1 MKLAHLV
8 VIVVTYIPPDV
19 LCSVHTHKLSK
30 SASVGDLPCIF
41 VCSTSP
47 NSSKELMALDPRGL
61 TLLVLSH
68 RSNKSWRVW
77 LSNLHPVVVG
87 VIPAL

>member
-1 MKLAHLV
+1 LKLAHLV
-8 VIVVTYIPPDV
+8 VIVVTYVPSDV
-19 LCSVHTHKLSK
+19 LCSVHTHELFKPFC
-30 SASVGDLPCIF
+30 VGDLPCVF

-47 NSSKELMALDPRGL
+47 NSSKEPMALDIGGL

-68 RSNKSWRVW
+68 RSNKSWRIW

-87 VIPAL
+87 VIPAH